1 MFLAW
6 TLKMYLSDILELQIK
21 FIQFMKKNVQNTT
34 KLAKPV
40 LIFKPNIQFF
50 LFVT

>member
-1 MFLAW
+1 MFLSW
-6 TLKMYLSDILELQIK
+6 TLKIFLPDILEPQIR
-21 FIQFMKKNVQNTT
+21 FIQFVKNAHKTT
-34 KLAKPV
+34 QLAEPI